1 MAELVWSLNGKY
13 FKDFGVG
20 ISSSDGILGELKPKK
35 QDTKD
40 WSEYNGVA
48 LDLTKKPKYEAR
60 EFTLSG
66 WIVGADWLTMLN
78 NFNALFGEFRNA
90 GKQRLLLDVFGQKT
104 LVFDV
109 RCEDEIELKK
119 TFKQGKMVGMF
130 SLKLI
135 EHNPIKKILYTD
147 RNNLQLSFNSPK
159 WVEVNIDGK
168 IDVYKGTVN
177 INKALT
183 NRVVTGY
190 NFEGRNLLLNTSII
204 GGINVGGA
212 TPHIYGLS
220 VIDDLGKHI
229 VKNTGTELY
238 YRYMKADSNKMY
250 GLKPGK
256 YNYSCEV
263 LNSGTTDNTSYI
275 VIRVGLYKSGVWT
288 ENLSS
293 KTYIVNAAN
302 WSKIN
307 HVFTI
312 EPDVTGVW
320 VSFQVYSSANFDF
333 LIKNEKLELGTATVY
348 KVAPE
353 DQHFIS
359 IAGNVDEITGLTT
372 NADVLWE
379 RL

>member
-135 EHNPIKKILYTD
+135 EHNPIKKILCTA
-147 RNNLQLSFNSPK
+147 NSNLQLAFNTPK

-177 INKALT
+177 INKILT
-183 NRVVTGY
+183 SRAVTGY
-190 NFEGRNLLLNTSII
+190 NFGGRNLLRNTAFKENINNWVSDDAPGSSVVWSSSEKALYLDNGNSMGSALQSIVLPAGDYVI
-204 GGINVGGA
+204 SFDVKPFYQNNGTGVRLKSDVGA
-212 TPHIYGLS
+212 TSFINIHITNEY
-220 VIDDLGKHI
+220 K
-229 VKNTGTELY
+229 
-238 YRYMKADSNKMY
+238 RYTIMFSSQA
-250 GLKPGK
+250 
-256 YNYSCEV
+256 
-263 LNSGTTDNTSYI
+263 TT
-275 VIRVGLYKSGVWT
+275 
-288 ENLSS
+288 
-293 KTYIVNAAN
+293 
-302 WSKIN
+302 
-307 HVFTI
+307 
-312 EPDVTGVW
+312 W
-320 VSFQVYSSANFDF
+320 VALSANGNQRLFF
-333 LIKNEKLELGTATVY
+333 KNIKLEKGNKATDWTP
-348 KVAPE
+348 APE

-359 IAGNVDEITGLTT
+359 IAGNIDEITALTT
-372 NADVLWE
+372 NADILWE

>member
-109 RCEDEIELKK
+109 RCDDEIKLKK

-135 EHNPIKKILYTD
+135 EHNPIKKILYTA
-147 RNNLQLSFNSPK
+147 NSNLQLAFNTPK
-159 WVEVNIDGK
+159 WVEVNVDGK

-183 NRVVTGY
+183 NRAVTGY
-190 NFEGRNLLLNTSII
+190 NFEGRNLLQKSQGSFKPNINSLDNYQYYADSKITLTQGTQYVLSAKTNGIFSNIHDTSTQSDRCLIWLY
-204 GGINVGGA
+204 NA
-212 TPHIYGLS
+212 
-220 VIDDLGKHI
+220 DLGVNAI
-229 VKNTGTELY
+229 ISDVNTGTKGSVFTWNYPTEEYILRVNVY
-238 YRYMKADSNKMY
+238 HPNSTNQIKAWNLKIEKGNK
-250 GLKPGK
+250 
-256 YNYSCEV
+256 
-263 LNSGTTDNTSYI
+263 TTD
-275 VIRVGLYKSGVWT
+275 WT
-288 ENLSS
+288 
-293 KTYIVNAAN
+293 
-302 WSKIN
+302 
-307 HVFTI
+307 
-312 EPDVTGVW
+312 P
-320 VSFQVYSSANFDF
+320 
-333 LIKNEKLELGTATVY
+333 
-348 KVAPE
+348 APE
-353 DQHFIS
+353 DQHFIN
-359 IAGNVDEITGLTT
+359 IAGNIDEITGLTT
-372 NADVLWE
+372 NATVLWE
-379 RL
+379 KL

>member
-66 WIVGADWLTMLN
+66 WIVGSDWLTMLN
-78 NFNALFGEFRNA
+78 NFNTLFGEFRNA
-90 GKQRLLLDVFGQKT
+90 GQQRLLLDVFGQKT

-109 RCEDEIELKK
+109 RCDDEIELKK
-119 TFKQGKMVGMF
+119 TFKEGKMVGMF
-130 SLKLI
+130 NLKLT
-135 EHNPIKKILYTD
+135 EHNPIKKILYTAKS
-147 RNNLQLSFNSPK
+147 NLQLSFNTPK

-177 INKALT
+177 INKTLT
-183 NRVVTGY
+183 NRVVTRY

-204 GGINVGGA
+204 DGINVGGA
-212 TPHIYGLS
+212 TPVKYGL
-220 VIDDLGKHI
+220 VVNNNFGKHI
-229 VKNTGTELY
+229 IKDTGTESY
-238 YRYMKADSNKMY
+238 YRYMAPDSTKLY

-256 YNYSCEV
+256 YSYSCEV
-263 LNSGTTDNTSYI
+263 LNSGTTDNTAHV
-275 VIRVGLYKSGVWT
+275 VIRVGLYKSGWT
-288 ENLSS
+288 EKLSS
-293 KTYIVNAAN
+293 KTYIVDAAN
-302 WSKIN
+302 WVKIN
-307 HVFTI
+307 HTFTI
-312 EPDVTGVW
+312 DSDVTGVW

-359 IAGNVDEITGLTT
+359 IAGNIDEITALTT

-379 RL
+379 KL

>member
-109 RCEDEIELKK
+109 RCDDEIELKK

-147 RNNLQLSFNSPK
+147 KTNLQLSFNSPK

-177 INKALT
+177 INKTLT

-190 NFEGRNLLLNTSII
+190 NFNGRNLLKNSTFKNDTQSW
-204 GGINVGGA
+204 GINLNPYYDFRDNGIFLE
-212 TPHIYGLS
+212 TNS
-220 VIDDLGKHI
+220 V
-229 VKNTGTELY
+229 NTGIYQIISNNYEGAITVSFEVNFEIYEPIQNLIDFGVEDVFIKSLGY
-238 YRYMKADSNKMY
+238 NDVKYREWVKVTAIFPISKIGNIAFHIFSQT
-250 GLKPGK
+250 
-256 YNYSCEV
+256 N
-263 LNSGTTDNTSYI
+263 NRTSYTVRNI
-275 VIRVGLYKSGVWT
+275 
-288 ENLSS
+288 
-293 KTYIVNAAN
+293 
-302 WSKIN
+302 
-307 HVFTI
+307 
-312 EPDVTGVW
+312 
-320 VSFQVYSSANFDF
+320 
-333 LIKNEKLELGTATVY
+333 KLEKGNKATDWTP
-348 KVAPE
+348 APE

-379 RL
+379 KL